1 MIGREEPERTT
12 LLGQTKPYKK
22 NSMAYEKRVLIGSFK
37 GTIVSIKQIFKK
49 NVDINRTLKKQLQLR
64 KELNHDNVNRFIGA
78 CVDPPH
84 LYIVTQFCARGSLSV
99 RLCINN

>member
-1 MIGREEPERTT
+1 LIGREEPERTT

-49 NVDINRTLKKQLQLR
+49 NIDINRTLKKQLQLR
-64 KELNHDNVNRFIGA
+64 KELNRSNMLALSLCTYQLVNK
-78 CVDPPH
+78 
-84 LYIVTQFCARGSLSV
+84 Q
-99 RLCINN
+99 N